1 MKKIIYDSKEVFNLR
16 QLESLGK
23 KAGVVQQTIK
33 DVVASLVDDNIVC
46 MEKIGSS
53 NYFWG
58 FTSIAVQKRKR
69 TLTEAMAKKQQLETS
84 IGTME
89 DEIAEMQKERSNTVF
104 DLQNSLASTS
114 RVIFFCVAWQATQ
127 K

>member
-53 NYFWG
+53 NFFWG
-58 FTSIAVQKRKR
+58 FASTAVQKRKR
-69 TLTEAMAKKQQLETS
+69 ALTEASAKKQELETS
-84 IGTME
+84 ISAME
-89 DEIAEMQKERSNTVF
+89 NEIAEMEKDRSNTV
-104 DLQNSLASTS
+104 LLLTL
-114 RVIFFCVAWQATQ
+114 
-127 K
+127 

>member
-1 MKKIIYDSKEVFNLR
+1 MKTIIYDSKEIFNLR

-23 KAGVVQQTIK
+23 KAGVVQQTVK

-58 FTSIAVQKRKR
+58 FTSTAVQKRKR
-69 TLTEAMAKKQQLETS
+69 DLEEAMAKKKKLETS
-84 IGTME
+84 ISNME
-89 DEIAEMQKERSNTVF
+89 DEIVSMQKERSNTVF
-104 DLQNSLASTS
+104 MYIVVVLCCGLLP
-114 RVIFFCVAWQATQ
+114 
-127 K
+127 